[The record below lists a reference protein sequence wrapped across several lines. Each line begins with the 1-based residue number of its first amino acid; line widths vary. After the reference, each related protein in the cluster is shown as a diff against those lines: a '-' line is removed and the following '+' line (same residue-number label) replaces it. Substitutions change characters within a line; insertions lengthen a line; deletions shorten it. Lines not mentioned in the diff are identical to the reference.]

1 MQLGL
6 GVVWCVCAIVGCGF
20 NVVLMD
26 RVGRVKLLVAGGFG
40 SAIILSLMSALI
52 KTYLNTD
59 DLPGINAT
67 VAFYFIFG
75 AFFTSTIECTAYVYG
90 SEIWPTHLRSE
101 GSTIAYVSFFAN
113 AIAYSSPVS
122 VALDTIGWKFYLVF
136 VSVTFASTLVILF
149 YFPETKNLTLEEIN
163 VKFGDKLAIDLKDA
177 VVAEKHTD
185 ISAKDLSV

>member
-1 MQLGL
+1 
-6 GVVWCVCAIVGCGF
+6 
-20 NVVLMD
+20 MD
-26 RVGRVKLLVAGGFG
+26 RVSRVKLLVAGGCG
-40 SAIILSLMSALI
+40 SAIILSLMAALI

-59 DLPGINAT
+59 DLAGINAT
-67 VAFYFIFG
+67 VTFYFILG
-75 AFFTSTIECTAYVYG
+75 AFFTSTID
-90 SEIWPTHLRSE
+90 E

-149 YFPETKNLTLEEIN
+149 YFPETKNLTLEEVN

-177 VVAEKHTD
+177 AVAEKHTD
-185 ISAKDLSV
+185 IKAKGP